1 MYQPLPDIIYV
12 YSILCDLKVIAKKMK
27 IRLSQKLA
35 DIRYLCKW
43 TTNLFLGLKLRAK
56 DLYVGKNL
64 QSPLCLYMYTDAK
77 CTLDRAKFKLL
88 M

>member
-12 YSILCDLKVIAKKMK
+12 YSILCDLKVIAKKVK
-27 IRLSQKLA
+27 IRLPQKLV

-56 DLYVGKNL
+56 DLYV
-64 QSPLCLYMYTDAK
+64 QWE
-77 CTLDRAKFKLL
+77 KFAIAFVLVHVY
-88 M
+88 